1 MAAEL
6 SILVKVGASI
16 GGTVSALRSLVGGVN
31 GVRHSVQI
39 LRNEQLRLGDSIR
52 QSTGV
57 GRTELARLQRQ
68 YDGLGRSITRLN
80 RNRLR
85 QNAIEAQVTNLRN
98 SREQMKTEV
107 MGAVAAAGIPLV
119 PIKMAMDFE
128 SSMADVRKVVDFDTP
143 QQFKEMQQD
152 ILQLTHRIPMAG
164 KELAA
169 IAASGG
175 QLGIARQDLAAFT
188 ETVAKMSVAFD
199 MSADEA
205 GDSMAK
211 LANVYQI
218 PIAQI
223 DRLGDAINHLSN
235 SSPAKASDIVNT
247 LGRIGGV
254 AKQFGL
260 TEQQAASLSNAFISL
275 GKRPEVA
282 GTAINGMLVRLMT
295 ADKQGSRFQ
304 NTLKSMGMSAAQ
316 LKREIAEN
324 GEQAL
329 VNFIKRINA
338 LPKEQQMSA
347 LVDLFGRE
355 YADDIAVLAG
365 SVDTYERSIRQL
377 QETGKNGQANYL
389 GSMDKEFQSRMS
401 TTAAQWQTFKNQLM
415 HLGIT
420 IGSVVLPK
428 INELLAEVKPLI
440 DNLIRYSQAHP
451 ELIQNIYKVVALLV
465 GFKAGSLLARFG
477 LNLLGTAFW
486 GTAGHLFSFIGGLM
500 RLKSAMMLF
509 RMGRGV
515 MALRTLGFSARQARA
530 TMRLLGGSFRL
541 VRAVGGT
548 AFRLLGSIGS
558 AAFRLIINLGTGLIR
573 FLPMVGQAFMALGR
587 FLLTT
592 PIGIAL
598 GLMAV
603 AAYMLYT
610 RWNDIVGGA
619 KLLWTDLS
627 NFFSSLWQQ
636 IVGFF
641 NSGIGNISA
650 TIINWSPLGLFYQ
663 AFSAVMSWFGIEL
676 PAKFTEFGS
685 NIISGLWNGLKAKFE
700 EVKAWFSGVAGWF
713 SSKFAIRNEIHSP
726 SRLFRRFGGWMM
738 QGLQMGIDGGA
749 SRPLNAIGSVA
760 SDLQQRFSDNTS
772 SLAASMAA
780 NSAELSAARQ
790 GSTTA
795 GGITIN
801 FNPTIN
807 ADAGDIGQIAA
818 LLRDAKDELRREL
831 PGLLKLIHADEL
843 RRAY

>member
-52 QSTGV
+52 QSTGI

-68 YDGLGRSITRLN
+68 YDGLGRSISRLN

-85 QNAIEAQVTNLRN
+85 QSTIEAQLTNLRN
-98 SREQMKTEV
+98 GREQMKTEV

-119 PIKMAMDFE
+119 PIKVAMDFE

-175 QLGIARQDLAAFT
+175 QLGVARQDLAAFT

-548 AFRLLGSIGS
+548 AFRLLDSIGS

-790 GSTTA
+790 GTGAA
-795 GGITIN
+795 GGITVH
-801 FNPTIN
+801 FSPTIN
-807 ADAGDIGQIAA
+807 APGGDAGQIQAA
-818 LLRDAKDELRREL
+818 LQMGLREFEQLFERL
-831 PGLLKLIHADEL
+831 MADKA

>member
-68 YDGLGRSITRLN
+68 YDGLSRSINQLN
-80 RNRLR
+80 RNRRLHGVIDAR
-85 QNAIEAQVTNLRN
+85 LANFRAG
-98 SREQMKTEV
+98 REQMKTEV

-119 PIKMAMDFE
+119 PIKVAMDFE

-175 QLGIARQDLAAFT
+175 QLGVARQDIAAFT

-465 GFKAGSLLARFG
+465 GFKAGSLIARFG
-477 LNLLGTAFW
+477 LNLVGTALL
-486 GTAGHLFSFIGGLM
+486 GLAGNALGFIGSLM

-548 AFRLLGSIGS
+548 AFRLLGSVGS

-627 NFFSSLWQQ
+627 NFFSNLWQQ

-790 GSTTA
+790 GTAAA
-795 GGITIN
+795 GGITVH
-801 FNPTIN
+801 FSPTIN
-807 ADAGDIGQIAA
+807 APGGDAGQIQAA
-818 LLRDAKDELRREL
+818 MQMGLREFEQLFERL
-831 PGLLKLIHADEL
+831 MADKA

>member
-85 QNAIEAQVTNLRN
+85 QNAIEAQLTNLRN

-119 PIKMAMDFE
+119 PIKVAMDFE

-175 QLGIARQDLAAFT
+175 QLGVARQDLAAFT

-790 GSTTA
+790 GSAAA

-807 ADAGDIGQIAA
+807 ANAGDIGQIAA

>member
-68 YDGLGRSITRLN
+68 YDGLGRSISRLN

-85 QNAIEAQVTNLRN
+85 QSTIEAQLTNLRN
-98 SREQMKTEV
+98 GREQMKMEV

-119 PIKMAMDFE
+119 PVKMAMDFE

-152 ILQLTHRIPMAG
+152 ILQLTHRIPMTG

-175 QLGIARQDLAAFT
+175 QLGVARQDLAAFT

-223 DRLGDAINHLSN
+223 DRLGDAINYLSN

-329 VNFIKRINA
+329 VNFIKR
-338 LPKEQQMSA
+338 
-347 LVDLFGRE
+347 R
-355 YADDIAVLAG
+355 
-365 SVDTYERSIRQL
+365 IR
-377 QETGKNGQANYL
+377 
-389 GSMDKEFQSRMS
+389 
-401 TTAAQWQTFKNQLM
+401 
-415 HLGIT
+415 I
-420 IGSVVLPK
+420 
-428 INELLAEVKPLI
+428 
-440 DNLIRYSQAHP
+440 
-451 ELIQNIYKVVALLV
+451 
-465 GFKAGSLLARFG
+465 
-477 LNLLGTAFW
+477 
-486 GTAGHLFSFIGGLM
+486 
-500 RLKSAMMLF
+500 
-509 RMGRGV
+509 
-515 MALRTLGFSARQARA
+515 
-530 TMRLLGGSFRL
+530 
-541 VRAVGGT
+541 
-548 AFRLLGSIGS
+548 
-558 AAFRLIINLGTGLIR
+558 
-573 FLPMVGQAFMALGR
+573 
-587 FLLTT
+587 
-592 PIGIAL
+592 
-598 GLMAV
+598 
-603 AAYMLYT
+603 
-610 RWNDIVGGA
+610 
-619 KLLWTDLS
+619 
-627 NFFSSLWQQ
+627 
-636 IVGFF
+636 
-641 NSGIGNISA
+641 
-650 TIINWSPLGLFYQ
+650 
-663 AFSAVMSWFGIEL
+663 
-676 PAKFTEFGS
+676 
-685 NIISGLWNGLKAKFE
+685 
-700 EVKAWFSGVAGWF
+700 
-713 SSKFAIRNEIHSP
+713 
-726 SRLFRRFGGWMM
+726 
-738 QGLQMGIDGGA
+738 
-749 SRPLNAIGSVA
+749 
-760 SDLQQRFSDNTS
+760 
-772 SLAASMAA
+772 
-780 NSAELSAARQ
+780 
-790 GSTTA
+790 
-795 GGITIN
+795 
-801 FNPTIN
+801 
-807 ADAGDIGQIAA
+807 
-818 LLRDAKDELRREL
+818 
-831 PGLLKLIHADEL
+831 
-843 RRAY
+843 

>member
-52 QSTGV
+52 QSTGI
-57 GRTELARLQRQ
+57 GRTELAQLQRQ
-68 YDGLGRSITRLN
+68 YDGLGRSISRLN

-85 QNAIEAQVTNLRN
+85 QSTIEAQLTNLRN
-98 SREQMKTEV
+98 GREQMKTEV

-119 PIKMAMDFE
+119 PVKMAMDFE

-175 QLGIARQDLAAFT
+175 QLGVARQDLAAFT

-477 LNLLGTAFW
+477 LNLLGTAFL
-486 GTAGHLFSFIGGLM
+486 GTAGHLFSFIGSLM

-541 VRAVGGT
+541 VRAVGGA

-685 NIISGLWNGLKAKFE
+685 NIIQGLWNGLIAKFE
-700 EVKAWFSGVAGWF
+700 AVKGWFAEKAAWFKNA
-713 SSKFAIRNEIHSP
+713 FAQSNQIRSP
-726 SRLFRRFGGWMM
+726 SRVFRRFGGWMM
-738 QGLQMGIDGGA
+738 EGLQIGINQA
-749 SRPLNAIGSVA
+749 APRPLAAIGSV
-760 SDLQQRFSDNTS
+760 SRGLQQRFSDNTS

-790 GSTTA
+790 GTAAA
-795 GGITIN
+795 GGITVH

-807 ADAGDIGQIAA
+807 APGGDAGQIQAAMQIG
-818 LLRDAKDELRREL
+818 LREFEQLFERL
-831 PGLLKLIHADEL
+831 MADKA

>member
-85 QNAIEAQVTNLRN
+85 QNAIEAQLTNLRN

-119 PIKMAMDFE
+119 PIKVAMDFE

-175 QLGIARQDLAAFT
+175 QLGVARQDLAAFT

-477 LNLLGTAFW
+477 LNLLGTAFL
-486 GTAGHLFSFIGGLM
+486 GTAGHLFSFIGSLM

-541 VRAVGGT
+541 VRAVGGA

-685 NIISGLWNGLKAKFE
+685 NIIQGLWNGLIAKFE
-700 EVKAWFSGVAGWF
+700 AVKGWFAEKAAWFKNA
-713 SSKFAIRNEIHSP
+713 FAQSNQIRSP
-726 SRLFRRFGGWMM
+726 SRVFRRFGGWMM
-738 QGLQMGIDGGA
+738 EGLQIGINQA
-749 SRPLNAIGSVA
+749 APRPLAAIGSV
-760 SDLQQRFSDNTS
+760 SRGLQQRFSDNTS

-790 GSTTA
+790 GTAAA
-795 GGITIN
+795 GGITVH

-807 ADAGDIGQIAA
+807 APGGDAGQIQAAMQIG
-818 LLRDAKDELRREL
+818 LREFEQLFERL
-831 PGLLKLIHADEL
+831 MADKA